1 MKKIIWLVSLPPMRQ
16 FGEYIKNYFTKEI
29 GMLPFSKKVKSIK
42 EKAEI
47 MNAAWDLMH
56 NDIEIEE

>member
-29 GMLPFSKKVKSIK
+29 GMLPFSKKVKSLK
-42 EKAEI
+42 EKAQI
-47 MNAAWDLMH
+47 MNAAWDLMY

>member
-1 MKKIIWLVSLPPMRQ
+1 MKKITWLVSLPPMRQ

-29 GMLPFSKKVKSIK
+29 GMLPFSKKVKSLK
-42 EKAEI
+42 EKAQI
-47 MNAAWDLMH
+47 MNAAWDLMY

>member
-1 MKKIIWLVSLPPMRQ
+1 MKKITWLLSLPPMRQ
-16 FGEYIKNYFTKEI
+16 FGEYLKNYFTKEI

-42 EKAEI
+42 EKAQI

-56 NDIEIEE
+56 NDIKVEE

>member
-1 MKKIIWLVSLPPMRQ
+1 MKKITWLLSLPPMRQ
-16 FGEYIKNYFTKEI
+16 FGEYLKNYFTKEI
-29 GMLPFSKKVKSIK
+29 GMLPFSKKVKSLK

-56 NDIEIEE
+56 NDIKVEE

>member
-1 MKKIIWLVSLPPMRQ
+1 MKKIKWLVSLPPMRQ

-29 GMLPFSKKVKSIK
+29 GMLPFSKKVKSLK
-42 EKAEI
+42 EKAQI
-47 MNAAWDLMH
+47 MNAAWDLMY

>member
-29 GMLPFSKKVKSIK
+29 GMLPFTKKVKSLK
-42 EKAEI
+42 EKAQI
-47 MNAAWDLMH
+47 MNAAWDLMY

>member
-1 MKKIIWLVSLPPMRQ
+1 MKKLIWLVSLPPMRQ

-29 GMLPFSKKVKSIK
+29 GMLPFSKKVKSLK
-42 EKAEI
+42 EKAQI
-47 MNAAWDLMH
+47 MNAAWDLMY

>member
-1 MKKIIWLVSLPPMRQ
+1 MKKITWLVSLPPMRQ

-29 GMLPFSKKVKSIK
+29 GMLPFTKKVKSFK

-47 MNAAWDLMH
+47 MNAAWELMY